1 MQHKAHC
8 NASSAP
14 SRHMSANIIIEQIEL
29 NSGVIEKQ
37 SSFQQIGTPSL
48 HHLHDL
54 PCCDLS
60 SNLKWSHLN
69 ALTRTANRKQEES
82 VKHIYARARA
92 RTHTHTHMQTH
103 TNQLYRG
110 NNLPQQNSSFR
121 LKTNDMSVL
130 HCSLRHVAPFLC
142 KYNFTVHFQLFHN
155 EWQAGL
161 WLGLKRES

>member
-1 MQHKAHC
+1 
-8 NASSAP
+8 
-14 SRHMSANIIIEQIEL
+14 MSANIIIGQIQL
-29 NSGVIEKQ
+29 NSRVIEKQ
-37 SSFQQIGTPSL
+37 LSFQRIGTPSL

-54 PCCDLS
+54 LYCNLS

-69 ALTRTANRKQEES
+69 ALTRTANGKQEES
-82 VKHIYARARA
+82 VKHVCVRTYARK
-92 RTHTHTHMQTH
+92 HTHTH
-103 TNQLYRG
+103 TNQLYAG

-121 LKTNDMSVL
+121 LKTNDTSVL

-142 KYNFTVHFQLFHN
+142 KYNFTVHFQLFHY

>member
-1 MQHKAHC
+1 
-8 NASSAP
+8 
-14 SRHMSANIIIEQIEL
+14 MSANIIIEQIQL
-29 NSGVIEKQ
+29 NSRVIEKQ
-37 SSFQQIGTPSL
+37 LSFQQIGTPSS
-48 HHLHDL
+48 HHLHDF
-54 PCCDLS
+54 PYCNLS

-69 ALTRTANRKQEES
+69 APTRTANGKQEES
-82 VKHIYARARA
+82 VKHGCAHTDT
-92 RTHTHTHMQTH
+92 RTLINCM
-103 TNQLYRG
+103 RG

-142 KYNFTVHFQLFHN
+142 KYNFTVHFQLFHS